1 MSKPKG
7 EVVRVSYAVVA
18 HMGGW
23 YVDFSI
29 FSGMVSSKYMS
40 LVPPLYISQSIFI
53 NISNQT
59 FYFLLKGMQ
68 NLTGE

>member
-7 EVVRVSYAVVA
+7 EVVHVSYAAVA

-29 FSGMVSSKYMS
+29 FSGMVSGKYMS
-40 LVPPLYISQSIFI
+40 LVPPLYISQSKMEW
-53 NISNQT
+53 N
-59 FYFLLKGMQ
+59 
-68 NLTGE
+68 

>member
-40 LVPPLYISQSIFI
+40 LVPPLYISQSKMEW
-53 NISNQT
+53 NWQV
-59 FYFLLKGMQ
+59 Q
-68 NLTGE
+68 LTTHFKQFQF